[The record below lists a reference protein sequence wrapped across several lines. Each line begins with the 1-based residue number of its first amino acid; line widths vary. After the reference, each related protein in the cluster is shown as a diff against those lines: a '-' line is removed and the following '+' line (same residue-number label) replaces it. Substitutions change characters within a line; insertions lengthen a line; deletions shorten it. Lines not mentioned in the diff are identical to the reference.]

1 MSQSDIPTDI
11 GLCLRLFVRF
21 HPIPAITLMSP
32 SNLTTKPEPA
42 MSMHTVA
49 IVFFIIYG
57 VFCAVNT
64 RHLLPAGAAAKQ
76 RT

>member
-1 MSQSDIPTDI
+1 
-11 GLCLRLFVRF
+11 
-21 HPIPAITLMSP
+21 
-32 SNLTTKPEPA
+32 